1 MPIHDQ
7 SYRRYSGTREPRGG
21 AWAVIG
27 TTGIRA
33 ILGKKL
39 FLGLMLLAWLPFTVY
54 AIRIYLAANYPQVSM
69 LGATRETFREF
80 FDWQSVFVFFI
91 TIWVGSGLIARDRR
105 ANALQ
110 IYLSKPLTRA
120 EYVAGKLLVLGTF
133 LLLVTFVPAILLLVI
148 QILFA
153 GSFAFVRAN
162 MYLFPAITLYSF
174 LQVLVVAF
182 TMLALSSLSKSSRY
196 VAILYTGVYFFTE
209 AVYGV
214 MYAIT
219 ASTGLSW
226 LSFGASLRQLGNVI
240 FRMPPAYPDTP
251 WPVSLLVV
259 VGLIAVSVWVLN
271 VRVRGVEV
279 VT

>member
-7 SYRRYSGTREPRGG
+7 SYRRYQGAREPRGS
-21 AWAVIG
+21 AWVVIAA
-27 TTGIRA
+27 TGIRA
-33 ILGKKL
+33 ILSKKL
-39 FLGLMLLAWLPFTVY
+39 FLGLLLLAWLPFTVY
-54 AIRIYLAANYPQVSM
+54 AIRIYLAANYPQVSI
-69 LGATRETFREF
+69 LAASRETFREF
-80 FDWQSVFVFFI
+80 FDWQSAFVFFI

-120 EYVAGKLLVLGTF
+120 EYIAGKLVVLATF
-133 LLLVTFVPAILLLVI
+133 LLLVTFVPAILLLIV

-153 GSFAFVRAN
+153 GSFAFARAN
-162 MYLFPAITLYSF
+162 MFLFPAITLYSF
-174 LQVLVVAF
+174 LQVIAVSF

-219 ASTGLSW
+219 GNTGLSW
-226 LSFGASLRQLGNVI
+226 LSFRATLRQLGNVI
-240 FRMPPAYPDTP
+240 FRMPPAYDTP
-251 WPVSLLVV
+251 WVVSLLVV
-259 VGLIAVSVWVLN
+259 AALTGVSIWVLN

>member
-1 MPIHDQ
+1 M
-7 SYRRYSGTREPRGG
+7 
-21 AWAVIG
+21 
-27 TTGIRA
+27 
-33 ILGKKL
+33 
-39 FLGLMLLAWLPFTVY
+39 
-54 AIRIYLAANYPQVSM
+54 LAAS
-69 LGATRETFREF
+69 RDTFREF
-80 FDWQSVFVFFI
+80 FDWQSAFVFFI

-110 IYLSKPLTRA
+110 IYLARPLTRA

-133 LLLVTFVPAILLLVI
+133 LLLVTFVPAFLLLVV

-153 GSFAFVRAN
+153 GSFSFARAN
-162 MYLFPAITLYSF
+162 IYLFPAITLYSF
-174 LQVLVVAF
+174 LQVLAVSF

-196 VAILYTGVYFFTE
+196 VAILYTGVYFFSE

-219 ASTGLSW
+219 GNTGLSW
-226 LSFGASLRQLGNVI
+226 LSFGANLRQLGNVI
-240 FRMPPAYPDTP
+240 FRMPPPYDTP
-251 WPVSLLVV
+251 WGVSLLVV
-259 VGLIAVSVWVLN
+259 IALMGISLWILN

>member
-1 MPIHDQ
+1 
-7 SYRRYSGTREPRGG
+7 
-21 AWAVIG
+21 
-27 TTGIRA
+27 
-33 ILGKKL
+33 
-39 FLGLMLLAWLPFTVY
+39 MLA
-54 AIRIYLAANYPQVSM
+54 
-69 LGATRETFREF
+69 ATRETFREF

-120 EYVAGKLLVLGTF
+120 EYVAGKLLILGTF

-153 GSFAFVRAN
+153 GSFAFVREN

-219 ASTGLSW
+219 GSTSLSW

-240 FRMPPAYPDTP
+240 FRMPPAYDTP
-251 WPVSLLVV
+251 WMVSLFVV
-259 VGLIAVSVWVLN
+259 SGLIAVSVWVLN